1 MAGTLGACSQVFCH
15 PHWVH
20 ALCVHIDRDMFVT
33 YWSEPPQPPHSVA
46 ILAQVIHAEGGL
58 SSAATADHLQVHSC
72 SFTVCTASCLL
83 NMLVIPWRV
92 VQVVSCF
99 SCAVLPF
106 LVRTWSGLA
115 HANGIKSPS
124 ISMPSPYSQCALWGA
139 RDVPEVSLPWSL
151 PSCASSLPPSTT
163 PSSQTSLG
171 PVALA
176 DIVGLD
182 MWAWHKSVLCSAL
195 STVKFDDFVYWLVL
209 LPAAPSLLD
218 NITGPCLIDAAML
231 MLPLS
236 EDWPVLLGA
245 WPAPCFQPYVFAA
258 LNAALLLVVF
268 QVVLLVFGRN
278 ILVSPWLLDLRL
290 SPSASPTA
298 FLRLFFWEGMFQRK
312 EVVKESLFSGPSC
325 LFSGSQAILSAV
337 FLAGLPHGMLD
348 VSGTHGGV
356 FVLVP
361 AFKLLLQQAAAFQGL
376 HPVVVRSR
384 VSSN

>member
-1 MAGTLGACSQVFCH
+1 M
-15 PHWVH
+15 
-20 ALCVHIDRDMFVT
+20 
-33 YWSEPPQPPHSVA
+33 
-46 ILAQVIHAEGGL
+46 

-124 ISMPSPYSQCALWGA
+124 ISMPSPYSQCALRGA
-139 RDVPEVSLPWSL
+139 RDVSEVSLPWSL
-151 PSCASSLPPSTT
+151 PSCSPSLPPSTT

-171 PVALA
+171 TQVAFSLLFLRPCRDRVQMLPV
-176 DIVGLD
+176 VGPLQIS
-182 MWAWHKSVLCSAL
+182 WAWHVDKSVLYSTL

-218 NITGPCLIDAAML
+218 DISGPGLIDAAML
-231 MLPLS
+231 MLPFS
-236 EDWPVLLGA
+236 EDWPVLVGA

-290 SPSASPTA
+290 SPSASPTS
-298 FLRLFFWEGMFQRK
+298 FLRLFFWEGMFQSK

-337 FLAGLPHGMLD
+337 FLAGLPHGTLD

-356 FVLVP
+356 FVMVP
-361 AFKLLLQQAAAFQGL
+361 AFMLLLQQAAAA
-376 HPVVVRSR
+376 SC
-384 VSSN
+384 